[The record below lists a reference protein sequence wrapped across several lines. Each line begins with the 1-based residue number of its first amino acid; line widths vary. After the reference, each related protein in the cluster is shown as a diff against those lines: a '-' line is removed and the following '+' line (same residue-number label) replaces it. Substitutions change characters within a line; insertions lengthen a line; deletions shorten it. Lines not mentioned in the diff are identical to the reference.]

1 MDMKPKVY
9 VTRRLPQEG
18 MDMLE
23 GGCEVGF
30 NPHDRGMTREE
41 LMACVKDADGLV
53 TLLSDSIDAEVMDA
67 GPKLKVIANYAVGF
81 NNINI
86 AAATERGIAVTNTPG
101 VLTETT
107 ADLAW
112 ALLMA
117 TARRIVES
125 DRFMRSGRFQG
136 WAPMLYL
143 GHDIY
148 DKTLGVVGFGRIG
161 QAVAR
166 RALGFNMKVLYSG
179 RQRAPEEIERDCN
192 ASFCQLET
200 LLQESDF
207 VSLHVPLTESTH
219 HLIGAA
225 QFDVMKESAILINTA
240 RGPVV
245 DEKALVWALKT
256 GKIAGA
262 GLDVYEHEP
271 DFEPELAEMD
281 NVVMVPHIGSASVA
295 TRTKMATMVARDAMD
310 VLGGRMPAHLV
321 NPEVWDRRRI

>member
-1 MDMKPKVY
+1 MKPRVY
-9 VTRRLPQEG
+9 VTRQLPREG
-18 MDMLE
+18 MDLLE
-23 GGCEVGF
+23 GDCEVDF

-41 LMACVKDADGLV
+41 LLACVKDVDGLV
-53 TLLSDSIDAEVMDA
+53 TLLSDNIDAEVMDA

-81 NNINI
+81 NNIDV

-125 DRFMRSGRFQG
+125 DKFMRSGRFQG

-148 DKTLGVVGFGRIG
+148 DKTLGLVGFGRIG

-166 RALGFNMKVLYSG
+166 RATGFNMRVLYTG
-179 RQRAPEEIERDCN
+179 RKRASEEIERSCN
-192 ASFCQLET
+192 ASFCPLET
-200 LLQESDF
+200 LLRESDF
-207 VSLHVPLTESTH
+207 VSLHVPLAESTR
-219 HLIGAA
+219 HLIGDA
-225 QFDVMKESAILINTA
+225 QFDMMKESSILINTA

-245 DEKALVWALKT
+245 DEQALVRALKA

-262 GLDVYEHEP
+262 GLDVYEQEP
-271 DFEPELAEMD
+271 GFEPELAEMD

-295 TRTKMATMVARDAMD
+295 TRTKMAMMVAGDAID
-310 VLGGRMPAHLV
+310 VLEGRKPAHLV
-321 NPEVWDRRRI
+321 NPEVWDRRRN

>member
-1 MDMKPKVY
+1 M
-9 VTRRLPQEG
+9 
-18 MDMLE
+18 
-23 GGCEVGF
+23 
-30 NPHDRGMTREE
+30 
-41 LMACVKDADGLV
+41 
-53 TLLSDSIDAEVMDA
+53 
-67 GPKLKVIANYAVGF
+67 
-81 NNINI
+81 
-86 AAATERGIAVTNTPG
+86 TNTPG

-166 RALGFNMKVLYSG
+166 RASGFNMKVLYSG